1 MGDVSKKMD
10 ELEMKVEKY
19 SRGKGADLKALRD
32 KKLKGQLAVKE
43 KLYGQSAKAA
53 AKAEKVPLFSCML
66 VDFLQRCLQIYTW
79 IAKYA
84 SWCLTKNLRGSL

>member
-1 MGDVSKKMD
+1 MLLLSLLLK
-10 ELEMKVEKY
+10 L
-19 SRGKGADLKALRD
+19 RIDLSGFGMVPQALRD

-66 VDFLQRCLQIYTW
+66 VDFLQKCLQIYTW

-84 SWCLTKNLRGSL
+84 SWCLNRNLRRRYEH